1 MPPRALWRSG
11 LVSCL
16 AALIACAGTSNR
28 PSNAANPPAPHVM
41 TALGYHEVV
50 EQGVSFARNQGFSD
64 AELEEVTSIGPNLWR
79 LRFGLPKE
87 SGKLLEIEV
96 DGTLQQ
102 LIRVQQVQRLGIAAG
117 LKPHEA
123 RDGG

>member
-1 MPPRALWRSG
+1 MSSRAPCRSG
-11 LVSCL
+11 LASCL
-16 AALIACAGTSNR
+16 AALIGCAGTSNR
-28 PSNAANPPAPHVM
+28 PSNAQNPPAPHVLNE
-41 TALGYHEVV
+41 LGYHEVV
-50 EQGVSFARNQGFSD
+50 ERGVSVARTQGFSD

-87 SGKLLEIEV
+87 SGKLLEIEL
-96 DGTLQQ
+96 DGRLQQ
-102 LIRVQQVQRLGIAAG
+102 LIRFQQVERLGIGAG

>member
-1 MPPRALWRSG
+1 MPPPALCRSG
-11 LVSCL
+11 LASCL

-50 EQGVSFARNQGFSD
+50 ERGVSVARNQGFSD
-64 AELEEVTSIGPNLWR
+64 AELEEVSSIGPNLWR
-79 LRFGLPKE
+79 LRFGLPKQ
-87 SGKLLEIEV
+87 SGKLLEIDV

-117 LKPHEA
+117 LQPREA